1 MGRGANPSRLG
12 CADGCTRC
20 SLHDAPRRDLNS
32 TRECFASPNTAAR
45 PGSSGLVSRVGP
57 GVTRLHEGDRVAIP
71 WLGRACGACG
81 ACGACEACEAC
92 RVDLAETFELH
103 ADGRTHIVRES
114 RKLEDVN
121 ESIGQVERGEIEG
134 RIVFDLR

>member
-1 MGRGANPSRLG
+1 M
-12 CADGCTRC
+12 
-20 SLHDAPRRDLNS
+20 
-32 TRECFASPNTAAR
+32 
-45 PGSSGLVSRVGP
+45 
-57 GVTRLHEGDRVAIP
+57 HEGDRVAIP
-71 WLGRACGACG
+71 WLGRACG